1 MVLNVFIYSV
11 LASQIH
17 QHFSNCC
24 FGWKYLLLH
33 VTLTKPEITLHVL
46 LCIHLNGVVRTSS
59 FVHFF
64 CVSVCLSVC
73 VLHHPLNWVSVC
85 VCGRPLSIRWGHR
98 PRLYMPNPLVSK
110 STPVS
115 DCLCK
120 LLQDQIRI
128 SWSCQRLLTL
138 GSWLKKSRAK
148 IYLAFFY
155 SQSLH
160 IAVTWKPGESWRI
173 TLLIH
178 PLALYEG
185 IAAARTTG
193 EGMASRFHSMS

>member
-1 MVLNVFIYSV
+1 MHSVCECLLNVSIMVLNVFIYSV

-73 VLHHPLNWVSVC
+73 VLHHLLNWVSVC
-85 VCGRPLSIRWGHR
+85 VWQTTLNKVRSSAKAIHAQSSCLKIHTCFWLPL
-98 PRLYMPNPLVSK
+98 
-110 STPVS
+110 
-115 DCLCK
+115 
-120 LLQDQIRI
+120 QII
-128 SWSCQRLLTL
+128 T
-138 GSWLKKSRAK
+138 GSNKN
-148 IYLAFFY
+148 
-155 SQSLH
+155 
-160 IAVTWKPGESWRI
+160 
-173 TLLIH
+173 
-178 PLALYEG
+178 
-185 IAAARTTG
+185 
-193 EGMASRFHSMS
+193 